1 MKNLKER
8 IKKYAVKLKSE
19 NNDLG
24 SGVLWKSASCPENSL
39 YVFTAAHVIKDYK
52 DISVEFEK
60 DGEVVEVCV
69 TEVLTSGEYKKEGDK
84 DDVAILILNYE
95 YKEFQEYKIIEIEKD
110 LNTISEN
117 PQLSIVGFPKEGSIN
132 TSFRLSKDILLCRYE
147 DYDKTMEMVK
157 YKFVDSNID
166 NSDKNAELEGF
177 SGSGIFAEIDSEPV
191 LIGIHKGAL
200 GQNVARGNLI
210 GTVADCI
217 RKICQ
222 IKGCELPEKLN
233 EINGN
238 LSDRKEY
245 FMENVCDSDLAENFD
260 DYRKVLSLLNDIL
273 KQDVAPK
280 IDSAFCDFCEEC
292 EHKTNYHKC
301 IYFRGFLLSLL
312 VFLKI
317 INEEIS
323 LNSEEISKLNEIPI
337 YFVCSEGKGGSR
349 RDKQTQLKLSHFIY
363 ALKSKNLLTYNL
375 KNKCIIIWGS
385 ERMPRDDQRKCG
397 CAKYKNI
404 LRDVTRIPQSDLDIT
419 TVYSEAQPQ
428 AIIHINEIINM
439 LRSGEIEHMKEKFT
453 EYIKELE
460 K

>member
-1 MKNLKER
+1 MPYLC
-8 IKKYAVKLKSE
+8 
-19 NNDLG
+19 G
-24 SGVLWKSASCPENSL
+24 LWRFANA
-39 YVFTAAHVIKDYK
+39 Y
-52 DISVEFEK
+52 
-60 DGEVVEVCV
+60 
-69 TEVLTSGEYKKEGDK
+69 
-84 DDVAILILNYE
+84 
-95 YKEFQEYKIIEIEKD
+95 
-110 LNTISEN
+110 
-117 PQLSIVGFPKEGSIN
+117 
-132 TSFRLSKDILLCRYE
+132 LLCRYE

-222 IKGCELPEKLN
+222 IKGCELPEKSN

>member
-19 NNDLG
+19 NIDLG

-69 TEVLTSGEYKKEGDK
+69 TEVLISGEYKKEGDK

-222 IKGCELPEKLN
+222 IKGCELPEKSN

-312 VFLKI
+312 VFFK
-317 INEEIS
+317 
-323 LNSEEISKLNEIPI
+323 
-337 YFVCSEGKGGSR
+337 
-349 RDKQTQLKLSHFIY
+349 D
-363 ALKSKNLLTYNL
+363 
-375 KNKCIIIWGS
+375 NK
-385 ERMPRDDQRKCG
+385 
-397 CAKYKNI
+397 
-404 LRDVTRIPQSDLDIT
+404 
-419 TVYSEAQPQ
+419 
-428 AIIHINEIINM
+428 
-439 LRSGEIEHMKEKFT
+439 
-453 EYIKELE
+453 
-460 K
+460 

>member
-19 NNDLG
+19 NIDLG

-95 YKEFQEYKIIEIEKD
+95 YKEFQEYKIIEIEKN

-132 TSFRLSKDILLCRYE
+132 TSFRLSKDILPCRYE

-222 IKGCELPEKLN
+222 LKGCELPEKSN

-245 FMENVCDSDLAENFD
+245 FMENVCDSALAENFD